1 MSGDKIVCYS
11 NLTVQRIKFIHD
23 SSGEVL
29 MSISNQQSLVLQ
41 IDDVNIDFNNTQI
54 SCEVEILL
62 PGNERVMERKS
73 FIFVVSQ
80 SGK

>member
-1 MSGDKIVCYS
+1 M
-11 NLTVQRIKFIHD
+11 QRIKFIHD
-23 SSGEVL
+23 SSGEL
-29 MSISNQQSLVLQ
+29 LISISNQQLLVLQ

-62 PGNERVMERKS
+62 SGNGIVMERKS
-73 FIFVVSQ
+73 FIFVVLL